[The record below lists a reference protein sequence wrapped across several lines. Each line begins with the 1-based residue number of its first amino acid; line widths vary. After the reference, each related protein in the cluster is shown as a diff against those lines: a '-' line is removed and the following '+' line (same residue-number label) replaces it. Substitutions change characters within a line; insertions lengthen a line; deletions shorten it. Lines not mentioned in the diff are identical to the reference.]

1 VSTQTLAAPIVG
13 RWYDRVTSSLRLRTI
28 RSRLYMAFGAAACM
42 TVVASLFALYASD
55 NISATMSSIVTR
67 SMPATIES
75 LRLSQQASSLVAAA
89 PRLMAVE
96 DESHLTS
103 VAGDIDA
110 QTQTLYGTIERLRG
124 IDSAQST
131 EVDDALTAFN
141 QQLDALNKAVAGRIV
156 VSTKR
161 RTSTASVRKL
171 HESLLEAI
179 TPVIDDAYF
188 DLMTA
193 DKASESDA
201 ILTRSISSLRYLYEI
216 QSGVNLL
223 AGLLIESSLVTD
235 PAELSPLRDEIASTT
250 RKITVDLNALPDR
263 NRIGKIDNLYG
274 QLASIASDHGIVG
287 LRENELARER
297 EAQAVFESASS
308 DAVKLKQAVENLIKR
323 EDTLAQ
329 MLSARAIWQ
338 MWLGRLILLALS
350 SAALVG
356 AGLITW
362 LYVGRSIVHRLTS
375 LSDTMRR
382 IARGE
387 LHAPISV
394 DGGDEIAD
402 MARTLVV
409 FRQAIGDVSNS
420 RQREARRAEE
430 WELRS
435 QHLEAATQEFQS
447 AVNDII
453 QGLDTSSKSM
463 DEYAREMAR
472 TADDNRTQAM
482 AAATASTQATANA
495 ATVARS
501 AEEIAHSVEEISRQ
515 AHASARIA
523 GHASEEAKTII
534 AAVEQLTSSVDH
546 INNVSNLIREIAAQ
560 TNMLA
565 LNATI
570 EAARAGA
577 AGRGFGVVA
586 QEVKQLAAQTEKAT
600 SDIAQQLSAIEK
612 TTAQTVQAI
621 KVIAS
626 TIAKL
631 NDNSLGISAA
641 VHQQDIVTKE
651 IAHTASA
658 AAECA
663 REVST
668 SIVAVSDAATRTGK
682 VADAVLDA
690 GAALAMRANK
700 LRTEVES
707 FLSQVRVA

>member
-1 VSTQTLAAPIVG
+1 
-13 RWYDRVTSSLRLRTI
+13 
-28 RSRLYMAFGAAACM
+28 MAFGAAACM

-55 NISATMSSIVTR
+55 NISATMRSIVMR

-96 DESHLTS
+96 DEPHLAR

-141 QQLDALNKAVAGRIV
+141 QQLDALNKAVAGRII

-161 RTSTASVRKL
+161 RISTASVRKL
-171 HESLLEAI
+171 HESLLETI

-193 DKASESDA
+193 DKTSESGA

-263 NRIGKIDNLYG
+263 NRIGKISNLYG
-274 QLASIASDHGIVG
+274 QLASIASGQGIVG

-297 EAQAVFESASS
+297 DAQAVFDSASS

-329 MLSARAIWQ
+329 MLSARVIWQ

-435 QHLEAATQEFQS
+435 QHLEAATEEFQS

-515 AHASARIA
+515 AHASAKIA
-523 GHASEEAKTII
+523 GHASEEARIII

-546 INNVSNLIREIAAQ
+546 INNVSNSIREIAAQ

-690 GAALAMRANK
+690 GAALALRANK